1 METFKSKFNRLI
13 ANLKLDIN
21 LSNLEP
27 EPTDYIKILEPT
39 CNLEFVN
46 RLIGITTVG
55 LIVTQQYDYDNDSI
69 MINEFSDVIE
79 RHDREM
85 IIELLTQHI
94 K

>member
-1 METFKSKFNRLI
+1 MELKEFKQQIEQTETGKTFNYGIS
-13 ANLKLDIN
+13 
-21 LSNLEP
+21 

-46 RLIGITTVG
+46 RLISITTVG